1 MPSPDRQSKPR
12 PAANEGRTAELQV
25 GDAVAYSRAFLRS
38 IGAYT
43 GDMPH
48 AKGEITGLKVLSP
61 DVVLADVSW
70 DRAELP
76 ARVNVKNLC
85 RVGSKAYH
93 D

>member
-1 MPSPDRQSKPR
+1 MPNQER
-12 PAANEGRTAELQV
+12 EGRPGVQKPDDLKV
-25 GDAVAYSRAFLRS
+25 GDSVAYSRAFLQS

-43 GDMPH
+43 GDLPG
-48 AKGEITGLKVLSP
+48 AKGKVTGLVPVGRELL
-61 DVVLADVSW
+61 LAEVTW

-85 RVGSKAYH
+85 RVGSRAYH

>member
-1 MPSPDRQSKPR
+1 MVPTMPSPEQKPR
-12 PAANEGRTAELQV
+12 RDASEPLQV

-38 IGAYT
+38 IGAFS
-43 GDMPH
+43 GDLPH
-48 AKGEITGLKVLSP
+48 AKGKITGLVP
-61 DVVLADVSW
+61 VGREVVLAEIDW

-85 RVGSKAYH
+85 RVGSRAYL